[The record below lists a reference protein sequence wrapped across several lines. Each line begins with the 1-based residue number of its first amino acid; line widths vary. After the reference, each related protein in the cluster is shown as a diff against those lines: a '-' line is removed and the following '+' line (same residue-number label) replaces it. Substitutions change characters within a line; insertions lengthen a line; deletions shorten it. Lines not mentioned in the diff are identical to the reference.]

1 MFLLKPNFC
10 IIELPQY
17 TVSESSHE
25 WVLAEFRWT
34 QWKSRVSSGRRCDV
48 RVGREDGFVLSLVDG
63 GGRQEAG
70 VDADWNLVHD
80 PTGVSQVV
88 GRVL

>member
-25 WVLAEFRWT
+25 WVLAEFCRT
-34 QWKSRVSSGRRCDV
+34 QWKSRVSSRRRCDV
-48 RVGREDGFVLSLVDG
+48 RMGRENGFVLSLVDG

-70 VDADWNLVHD
+70 VNADWNLVHD
-80 PTGVSQVV
+80 PAGVSQVV